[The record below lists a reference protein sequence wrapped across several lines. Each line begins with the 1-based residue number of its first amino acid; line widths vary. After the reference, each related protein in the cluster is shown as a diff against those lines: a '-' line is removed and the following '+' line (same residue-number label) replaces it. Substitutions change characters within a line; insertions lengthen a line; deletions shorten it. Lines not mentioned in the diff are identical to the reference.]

1 MENRIPSTVI
11 EEVSFKRCAQF
22 VIMQTVFTLI
32 TAIILSSNIASP
44 HSLLYLILDI
54 LNVFFNVY
62 ICLGYIK
69 YAHVV
74 HEGTVSLIL
83 NIVIALHI
91 LQFVTNIVENGHY
104 LEIKGYENLWYV
116 KSLLMFFGLRLVQ
129 SSERDFLSKISRLY
143 LFLFID
149 SAGIGSAFTKH
160 GSVDR
165 EQQIPKSIGE
175 LTVKLLGALQ
185 KPSLILFMAV
195 AIYRSWQPCTAS
207 CLLQFA
213 QGQQIINLDFA
224 DACYFSGVT
233 MMTVGYGDIVP
244 LGFARYIAIIE
255 AALGITVYMEYVCYR
270 SRQEVH

>member
-1 MENRIPSTVI
+1 MENRIPSVII

-143 LFLFID
+143 LFLFIV
-149 SAGIGSAFTKH
+149 AML
-160 GSVDR
+160 
-165 EQQIPKSIGE
+165 
-175 LTVKLLGALQ
+175 LTFNTSL
-185 KPSLILFMAV
+185 PSYVTILLILS
-195 AIYRSWQPCTAS
+195 AIYFIPALMYWEFKLFNHLHSLYGISAS
-207 CLLQFA
+207 
-213 QGQQIINLDFA
+213 
-224 DACYFSGVT
+224 
-233 MMTVGYGDIVP
+233 P
-244 LGFARYIAIIE
+244 RE
-255 AALGITVYMEYVCYR
+255 EK
-270 SRQEVH
+270 